1 MTVQHQTLQIVEKYR
16 NKLNLKVSQLE
27 TNSGGPGKPRNVALK
42 QAEGEFVLFVD
53 SDDYINKETLKD
65 AAAFIDEHHS
75 DVLLIKMKGVNGQVY
90 HNLCLKKQHL
100 KLLC

>member
-1 MTVQHQTLQIVEKYR
+1 MRNKIFRKLNLKWLEVDDCSTDQTLQIVEKYR

-53 SDDYINKETLKD
+53 SDDYINKETLKGCSS
-65 AAAFIDEHHS
+65 I
-75 DVLLIKMKGVNGQVY
+75 Y
-90 HNLCLKKQHL
+90 
-100 KLLC
+100 